1 MKKAKTWLSNFMS
14 IDEQK
19 TSALIFGFIACLIFF
34 MVMYSLRGDISSN
47 FYGIILALVASI
59 AGVNSVNSIKD
70 ILIKKKEEIIEPE
83 SVEEE
88 STEEK

>member
-1 MKKAKTWLSNFMS
+1 MKRINIWFKGFMS

-34 MVMYSLRGDISSN
+34 MVMYSTHGDISNN
-47 FYGIILALVASI
+47 FYGIILSLVASI

-70 ILIKKKEEIIEPE
+70 IFTKKTVTNTENTIEETTE
-83 SVEEE
+83 SD
-88 STEEK
+88 K